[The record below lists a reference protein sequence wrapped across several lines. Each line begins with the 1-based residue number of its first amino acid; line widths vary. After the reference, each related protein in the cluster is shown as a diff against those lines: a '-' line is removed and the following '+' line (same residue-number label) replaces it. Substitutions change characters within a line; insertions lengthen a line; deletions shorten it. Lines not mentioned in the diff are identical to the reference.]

1 MQFIKLLWLSIREEK
16 SLLETKKKKNTWLY
30 IYQFWEGKMI
40 TYISLE
46 KVIIQKRVIK
56 KSGFII
62 DHQLILRSY
71 IVYDLSAIFFFLIS
85 TSQLHR

>member
-1 MQFIKLLWLSIREEK
+1 
-16 SLLETKKKKNTWLY
+16 
-30 IYQFWEGKMI
+30 MI

-71 IVYDLSAIFFFLIS
+71 IVYDLSAKFFFFDIDLS
-85 TSQLHR
+85 AS

>member
-56 KSGFII
+56 GHHEIIIFNSGF
-62 DHQLILRSY
+62 S
-71 IVYDLSAIFFFLIS
+71 IVEFVAVYEKVLYS
-85 TSQLHR
+85 